1 MTMLQKSL
9 LCVALAMTGTA
20 LAVPMADQAQ
30 KDRIV
35 TGNQEP
41 DKNKPTAASGDGDD
55 QPIAASSD
63 KANSNPSVSSP
74 RTKHKKK
81 DKNRAKPS
89 PSKQE
94 EEFNKVLQGIHG

>member
-9 LCVALAMTGTA
+9 ICVALAMTGTA
-20 LAVPMADQAQ
+20 LAIPVADQAQ

-41 DKNKPTAASGDGDD
+41 GKNKPTAASGDSDV

-63 KANSNPSVSSP
+63 EANNDPSVSSP
-74 RTKHKKK
+74 HTKHKKK
-81 DKNRAKPS
+81 DKNKAKPS